1 LPRYVIIGAGAIGV
15 TLAAELHR
23 SGHPVALIA
32 RGAQLRTARADGI
45 TYARPHGL
53 SLVKA
58 TVYGGPDELRLT
70 GEDVLVLATKT
81 QDAAVPLAQ
90 WSEQPVSLA
99 GGERTTAGAAL
110 PLLTTQNGLETER
123 IALRHFE
130 TVYGGVLALAA
141 TYVEPGVVVAPS
153 APSVGIA
160 WIGAFPDRPEPR
172 LEALARD
179 LRRANLETRVVND
192 ISRFKNAK
200 LVLGSTFVLDALYE
214 PGDLRD
220 RAAVLLRAETAEIL
234 KGAGGIAD
242 LETDMAQLLHRIKL
256 QEVPGY
262 ERGGSSTWQSLTRS
276 GSLETDFIN
285 GEVVL
290 QARLQKRTAP
300 VNRALTDRIHAAQ
313 RDRTPAR
320 SLSDDDL
327 LATVPQL
334 TDPADRRPDVEG
346 TAPRRRPTTA
356 SHDEVLIDARSLHRE
371 LLGPNPPAVLDVRW
385 KLGDPDGRAHYAERH
400 IPTAVYVDLDTELAG
415 PPSPEQGRHPIPDL
429 AALQRAAWRWG
440 IRQGQR
446 VVVYDDLGGMSA
458 ARAWWL
464 LRWAGVSDVRILDG
478 ALGAWLEQRLP
489 VEAGELLADPGD
501 VVLEPGRLPVLDAAQ
516 AAEAARTG
524 VLLDARA
531 GERYRGEQEPVDPRA
546 GHIPGALSTP
556 TATNLGPDR
565 RFLDPATLR
574 ERFESAGVDDGQ
586 PLGVYCGSGVTAA
599 HLLAALRIAGFD
611 AALYPGSWSA
621 WSSDPERP
629 VAIGPDPL
637 GRAPDVLTTTGATR
651 HAS

>member
-32 RGAQLRTARADGI
+32 RGAQLQAAKGDGI

-58 TVYGGPDELRLT
+58 AVYGGPDELRLT

-81 QDAAVPLAQ
+81 QDAAAALAQ
-90 WSEQPVSLA
+90 WSEQPVTLV

-123 IALRHFE
+123 AALRHFA
-130 TVYGGVLALAA
+130 TVYGSVLVLAA

-160 WIGAFPDRPEPR
+160 WIGAYPDRPEPQ
-172 LEALARD
+172 LEAIARD
-179 LRRANLETRVVND
+179 LRRANLETLVVPD
-192 ISRFKNAK
+192 ISRVKNAK
-200 LVLGSTFVLDALYE
+200 LVMSSTFVLDALYE
-214 PGDLRD
+214 PGELRD
-220 RAAVLLRAETAEIL
+220 RAAALVSAETKEIL
-234 KGAGGIAD
+234 EGAGGVAD
-242 LETDMAQLLHRIKL
+242 LSGDLAQLFPRIQH
-256 QEVPGY
+256 QEVAGY
-262 ERGGSSTWQSLTRS
+262 ERGGTSTWQSLTRS

-290 QARLQKRTAP
+290 QARLQNHTAP
-300 VNRALTDRIHAAQ
+300 VNQALTDRIHAAQ
-313 RDRTPAR
+313 RDGTPAR
-320 SLSDDDL
+320 SLGDDDL
-327 LATVPQL
+327 LATVPLL
-334 TDPADRRPDVEG
+334 TEPVEA
-346 TAPRRRPTTA
+346 TAPA
-356 SHDEVLIDARSLHRE
+356 SGDDVLIDARALHHE
-371 LLGPNPPAVLDVRW
+371 LLGSNPPAVLDVRW
-385 KLGDPDGRAHYAERH
+385 KLGDADGRAHYAERH
-400 IPTAVYVDLDTELAG
+400 IPTAVYVDLETELAG
-415 PPSPEQGRHPIPDL
+415 PASPGQGRHPLPELD
-429 AALQRAAWRWG
+429 ALQRAARRWG

-464 LRWAGVSDVRILDG
+464 LRWAGVPDVRILDG
-478 ALGAWLEQRLP
+478 ALGGWLEQGLP
-489 VEAGELLADPGD
+489 VESGELRADPGD
-501 VVLEPGRLPVLDAAQ
+501 VVLDAGHLPVLDADHT
-516 AAEAARTG
+516 AELARTG

-546 GHIPGALSTP
+546 GHIPGAVSTP
-556 TATNLGPDR
+556 TAANLGPDG

-574 ERFESAGVDDGQ
+574 ARFESAGVDGQ
-586 PLGVYCGSGVTAA
+586 PPLGAYCGSGVTAA
-599 HLLAALRIAGFD
+599 HLTAALRIAGFD

-629 VAIGPDPL
+629 VAVGPDPL
-637 GRAPDVLTTTGATR
+637 EQTQDVLTSTGASPN
-651 HAS
+651 AS

>member
-1 LPRYVIIGAGAIGV
+1 MIIGAGAIGV

-32 RGAQLRTARADGI
+32 RGAQLQAARADGI
-45 TYARPHGL
+45 TYVRPHGH

-58 TVYGGPDELRLT
+58 NVYGGPDELQLT

-81 QDAAVPLAQ
+81 QDAASALAL
-90 WSEQPVSLA
+90 WSEQPVALA
-99 GGERTTAGAAL
+99 DGTGTTAGAAL

-123 IALRHFE
+123 VALRYFE
-130 TVYGGVLALAA
+130 TVYGSVLVLAA

-160 WIGAFPDRPEPR
+160 WIGAVPDRSEPR
-172 LEALARD
+172 LEAIARD
-179 LRRANLETRVVND
+179 LRRANLETLVVDD
-192 ISRFKNAK
+192 ISRVKNAK
-200 LVLGSTFVLDALYE
+200 LAMSATFVLDALYE
-214 PGDLRD
+214 ASELRD
-220 RAAVLLRAETAEIL
+220 RAAALVSAETREIL
-234 KGAGGIAD
+234 EGAGGLAD
-242 LETDMAQLLHRIKL
+242 LSDDLAQLLPRIAH
-256 QEVPGY
+256 QEVAGY
-262 ERGGSSTWQSLTRS
+262 EARGGNSTWQSLSRS
-276 GSLETDFIN
+276 GTLETDYLN

-290 QARLQKRTAP
+290 QARLQRRAAP
-300 VNRALTDRIHAAQ
+300 INQALTERIHAVQ
-313 RDRTPAR
+313 RDGLAAR
-320 SLSDDDL
+320 SLGDDDL

-334 TDPADRRPDVEG
+334 TEPVDP
-346 TAPRRRPTTA
+346 TAPPPGN
-356 SHDEVLIDARSLHRE
+356 DVLIDPRSLHHE

-385 KLGDPDGRAHYAERH
+385 KLGDADGRAHYAERH
-400 IPTAVYVDLDTELAG
+400 IPTAVYVDLETELAG
-415 PPSPEQGRHPIPDL
+415 PPSPEQGRHPLPELD
-429 AALQRAAWRWG
+429 ALQRAARHWG

-464 LRWAGVSDVRILDG
+464 LRWAGVPDVRILDG
-478 ALGAWLEQRLP
+478 ALGAWSELGLP
-489 VEAGELLADPGD
+489 VESGELLADPGD
-501 VVLEPGRLPVLDAAQ
+501 VVLEAGSLPVLDADQ
-516 AAEAARTG
+516 AAELAQTG

-556 TATNLGPDR
+556 TAGNLDSDG

-574 ERFESAGVDDGQ
+574 ARFASAGVDGGQ
-586 PLGVYCGSGVTAA
+586 PLGAYCGSGVTAA
-599 HLLAALRIAGFD
+599 HLTAALRIAGFD

-629 VAIGPDPL
+629 VAVGPDPQEHD
-637 GRAPDVLTTTGATR
+637 ADVLTSTGASPN
-651 HAS
+651 AS

>member
-1 LPRYVIIGAGAIGV
+1 MPRYVIIGAGAIGV

-32 RGAQLRTARADGI
+32 RGAQLEAARADGI
-45 TYARPHGL
+45 TYARPHGQ

-58 TVYGGPDELRLT
+58 SVYGEPDELRLT
-70 GEDVLVLATKT
+70 GDDVLVLATKT
-81 QDAAVPLAQ
+81 QDAADALAL

-99 GGERTTAGAAL
+99 GGERSTAGAAL

-123 IALRHFE
+123 LALRHFE
-130 TVYGGVLALAA
+130 TVYGGVLMLAA
-141 TYVEPGVVVAPS
+141 TYVQPGVVVAPS

-172 LEALARD
+172 LEAIARD
-179 LRRANLETRVVND
+179 LRRANLETRVVAN
-192 ISRFKNAK
+192 ISWVKNTK
-200 LVLGSTFVLDALYE
+200 LVASSTFVLDALYKPSE
-214 PGDLRD
+214 LRD
-220 RAAVLLRAETAEIL
+220 RAAALLSAETTEIL
-234 KGAGGIAD
+234 QDAGGIAD
-242 LETDMAQLLHRIKL
+242 LKAEMAQLHRRIQL
-256 QEVPGY
+256 QDVPGY
-262 ERGGSSTWQSLTRS
+262 ERGGTSTWQSLTRA
-276 GSLETDFIN
+276 GSLETDYIN

-290 QARLQKRTAP
+290 QARLQRRAAP
-300 VNRALTDRIHAAQ
+300 INLALTERIHAAQ
-313 RDRTPAR
+313 RDGIPAR
-320 SLSDDDL
+320 SLGDDDL

-334 TDPADRRPDVEG
+334 MAPVDATAARPRD
-346 TAPRRRPTTA
+346 
-356 SHDEVLIDARSLHRE
+356 DVLIDARSLHHE

-400 IPTAVYVDLDTELAG
+400 IPTAVYVDLETELAG
-415 PPSPEQGRHPIPDL
+415 PPAPGRGRHPLPDVD
-429 AALQRAAWRWG
+429 ALQGAARRWG

-446 VVVYDDLGGMSA
+446 VVVYDDLGGLSA

-464 LRWAGVSDVRILDG
+464 LRWAGVPDVRILDG
-478 ALGAWLEQRLP
+478 ALSAWLEQGLP
-489 VEAGELLADPGD
+489 VESGELRADPGD
-501 VVLEPGRLPVLDAAQ
+501 VVLEPGRLPVLDADQ

-546 GHIPGALSTP
+546 GHIPGAVSTP
-556 TATNLGPDR
+556 TAGNLGPDG

-574 ERFESAGVDDGQ
+574 ARFESAGVDGEQ
-586 PLGVYCGSGVTAA
+586 PVGAYCGSGVTAA
-599 HLLAALRIAGFD
+599 HLTAALRIAGFD

-621 WSSDPERP
+621 WSTDPARP
-629 VAIGPDPL
+629 VAVGPDPL
-637 GRAPDVLTTTGATR
+637 ERAADVLSSTGASS